1 MDRTEESFTLSSMTM
16 CCLLMFPL
24 QIFLNLQQQ
33 QQQQQQFARGQLPG
47 GEQLA
52 EPGLV
57 RRHGVQLLERGTGRR
72 RLPGKRPLLLRRLQE
87 RLLLPR

>member
-1 MDRTEESFTLSSMTM
+1 MDRTEESFTLSSMTI

-24 QIFLNLQQQ
+24 QIFLNLQ

-57 RRHGVQLLERGTGRR
+57 RRHGVQLLERGAARR
-72 RLPGKRPLLLRRLQE
+72 RLSGKRPLLLRRLQE

>member
-1 MDRTEESFTLSSMTM
+1 MDRTEVCFTLFSMTI

-24 QIFLNLQQQ
+24 QIFLNL

-57 RRHGVQLLERGTGRR
+57 RRHGVQLLERGAARR
-72 RLPGKRPLLLRRLQE
+72 RLSGKRPLLLRRLQE